1 VGLATPITD
10 VSPVSGHVI
19 AEMTDLL
26 FSVWVVVL
34 GGTIIAVIN
43 SFSIIGLVVE
53 RVDQV
58 FLSRA
63 AKAQALYMSAEGM
76 DFEDFKQVSNG
87 AHDNDMD
94 HE

>member
-1 VGLATPITD
+1 MAAHLPWLGRRGNGKP
-10 VSPVSGHVI
+10 PRGPGC
-19 AEMTDLL
+19 L
-26 FSVWVVVL
+26 FSPASPRAERRCPP
-34 GGTIIAVIN
+34 GSA
-43 SFSIIGLVVE
+43 GLMVE

-63 AKAQALYMSAEGM
+63 AKAQALYMAAEGM